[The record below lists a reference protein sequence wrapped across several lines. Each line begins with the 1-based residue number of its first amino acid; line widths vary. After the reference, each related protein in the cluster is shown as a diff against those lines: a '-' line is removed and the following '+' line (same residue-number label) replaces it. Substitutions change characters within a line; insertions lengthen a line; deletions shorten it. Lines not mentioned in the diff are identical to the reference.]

1 MRAIHRLSHA
11 NVEARAQLPPRIVA
25 DIAIRVAA
33 EAVGGPTFH
42 QVATWRV
49 AFDGNAG
56 PIFHFSVRRSVR
68 KRISEPILS
77 FELAVICERGQT
89 QCRTTITSYTVPR
102 DSFMF
107 IPIMPKQM
115 QGYPGYRAFITG
127 FANAVR
133 SQDPHATVL
142 VIG

>member
-1 MRAIHRLSHA
+1 MI
-11 NVEARAQLPPRIVA
+11 A
-25 DIAIRVAA
+25 DTAIRVAA

-42 QVATWRV
+42 QVATYRV
-49 AFDGNAG
+49 AFDGNIG
-56 PIFHFSVRRSVR
+56 PIFHFSVRRWLALP

-77 FELAVICERGQT
+77 FELAIVAEPCQT
-89 QCRTTITSYTVPR
+89 PCRTTITSYTVTR

-107 IPIMPKQM
+107 IPIAPKQM

-127 FANAVR
+127 FADVIR

-142 VIG
+142 ITG